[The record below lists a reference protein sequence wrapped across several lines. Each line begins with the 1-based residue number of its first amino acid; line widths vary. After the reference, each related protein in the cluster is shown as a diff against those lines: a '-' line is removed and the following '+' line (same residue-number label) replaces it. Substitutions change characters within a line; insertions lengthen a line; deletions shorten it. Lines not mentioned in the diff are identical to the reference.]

1 MNDYEKN
8 RILGTG
14 GLLALV
20 LGDVIHARQ
29 SLAELQARNGKGADR
44 RKAINAA
51 VLVAHA
57 DVREVREL
65 LFAWMP
71 IDPLTRMI
79 RTLALRD
86 IAPAKDRLYDAAQC
100 RNATP
105 ATMRRCHDAL
115 LKAEAHLETAVRFSL
130 TLPEGV

>member
-1 MNDYEKN
+1 MNDSEKN
-8 RILGTG
+8 RIRGAR

-20 LGDVIHARQ
+20 LGDVTHARQ
-29 SLAELQARNGKGADR
+29 SLAELQVRNGKDTNR

-65 LFAWMP
+65 LFAWTP
-71 IDPLTRMI
+71 ADPLARTI

-86 IAPAKDRLYDAAQC
+86 IAPALDRLHDAAQW
-100 RNATP
+100 RNATQ
-105 ATMRRCHDAL
+105 ATMQRCKDAL
-115 LKAEAHLETAVRFSL
+115 REAEVHLETAVQFSL